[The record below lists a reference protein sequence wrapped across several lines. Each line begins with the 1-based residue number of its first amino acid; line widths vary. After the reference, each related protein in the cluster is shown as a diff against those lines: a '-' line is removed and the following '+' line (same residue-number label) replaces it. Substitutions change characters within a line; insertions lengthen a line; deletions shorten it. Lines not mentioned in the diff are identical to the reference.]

1 MKTVVVGMSG
11 GVDSTA
17 AVVLL
22 KKAGYEVQGLTLWLH
37 GSAEGAQEAAKAA
50 EALGISHTVRDM
62 RSEFE
67 TKVQVPFREA
77 YLRGETPNPCVRCNT
92 EIKFAALARF
102 ADEHGISHI
111 ATGHYACVR
120 EVDGT
125 FFFSKAADPKKD
137 QTYFLSQVSPQLLP
151 RIVLP
156 LGSLSKPE
164 VRAIAAEAGRAV
176 AEKADSQEICFIP
189 DNDYISYLEK
199 NVPDAVREGKII
211 DENGYMVGLH
221 SGIHRYT
228 VGQRKGL
235 GAFGKKVFVTAINA
249 AENTVTIGE
258 NSALF
263 SNGLVA
269 GNLNMFGNIEGEIE
283 VKIRSAA
290 PAVPAVCRVED
301 GRAHI
306 TFKELQRAVT
316 PGQTAA
322 LYRENLLVGGC
333 VIEAPA
339 FRNIK

>member
-17 AVVLL
+17 AVLL
-22 KKAGYEVQGLTLWLH
+22 LQRAGYAVQGLTLWLH
-37 GSAEGAQEAAKAA
+37 GGDEGAREAAKTAA
-50 EALGISHTVRDM
+50 ALGIPHEVWDM
-62 RSEFE
+62 RADFE
-67 TKVQVPFREA
+67 RKVQAPFRQA

-111 ATGHYACVR
+111 ATGHYARVR
-120 EVDGT
+120 EADGA
-125 FFFSKAADPKKD
+125 FFFAKAADPKKD
-137 QTYFLSQVSPQLLP
+137 QTYFLSQVPPQLLP

-156 LGSLSKPE
+156 LGPFSKPE
-164 VRAIAAEAGRAV
+164 VRAVAAEAGLAA

-199 NVPDAVREGKII
+199 AVPDAAREGKII

-221 SGIHRYT
+221 NGIHRYT

-249 AENTVTIGE
+249 EENTVTIGE
-258 NSALF
+258 NAALF
-263 SNGLVA
+263 SGGLVA
-269 GNLNMFGNIEGEIE
+269 GGLNAFGNMVGEVE

-290 PAVPAVCRVED
+290 PAVPAVCRVE
-301 GRAHI
+301 GGKAHI
-306 TFKELQRAVT
+306 TFKEPQRAVT

-322 LYRENLLVGGC
+322 LYRENLLIGGC
-333 VIEAPA
+333 VIEAPV
-339 FRNIK
+339 F